1 LKGGERVIEI
11 SFNEPID
18 AAYVFEHLQKRLK
31 KQLQPFFLRK
41 HKTHS
46 ILINFPQNTN
56 ECIKQILIPV
66 LIHFIISQKEHK
78 WIRSILHTSF
88 YYEEDEIQQILPIAQ
103 SLLRGRRKSVPNQKR
118 IRKSKHLLFKAL
130 VNYLQ
135 NSVRFNFESFV
146 TFRLREYYKQL
157 LYVSEIAIDEY
168 KLENEYQNFIE
179 NLRQQVLKK
188 ECVIPYVHI
197 VYNGKFVVYDELMM
211 PISYETL
218 KGFGESIS
226 DFEYLDRELIA
237 PLTALAPQKIY
248 LYTTTVDLAII
259 VTLQNIFQERVSIH
273 TLQEFTAGQSN

>member
-1 LKGGERVIEI
+1 MIEI

-31 KQLQPFFLRK
+31 KQIQPYFLRK
-41 HKTHS
+41 YKTQS

-56 ECIKQILIPV
+56 ECIKQFLIPV
-66 LIHFIISQKEHK
+66 LIHFIISQKEYK
-78 WIRSILHTSF
+78 WVRSILHTSF

-103 SLLRGRRKSVPNQKR
+103 SLLRGKRKSIPNQKR
-118 IRKSKHLLFKAL
+118 IRKSKHLLYAAL

-135 NSVRFNFESFV
+135 KSVRFNFESFV

-179 NLRQQVLKK
+179 NLRQQIIKK
-188 ECVIPYVHI
+188 ESVIPYVHV
-197 VYNGKFVVYDELMM
+197 VYNGKFVVYDEYMM

-218 KGFGESIS
+218 KGFGQSIS

-273 TLQEFTAGQSN
+273 TLQEFTSGQSK